1 MRANRIMD
9 MTPNMKNDR
18 HNPYKIPDY
27 DFGDEVLYE
36 QPEPEKAPS
45 GLKGKEV
52 PILLAMCLFSFLVL
66 GTYLL
71 IKFTPGMEY
80 KLGAMFY
87 ATNDRFS
94 SAYQVGNV
102 RLGTTM
108 DVLRAVQPHAQKAI
122 APNGA
127 ITMAFVDGDSSYQ
140 IWYAEDGPYN
150 IAYKA
155 RKDQV
160 VMGQSEDDY
169 INALAKEYGAPSVS
183 SCSRRTS
190 DGVRDCRFSW
200 WMPGEIRIE
209 VISRQDQSVD
219 KTDASA
225 SLSVTTITTDTRLEG
240 RMFRT
245 QLETAAERAER

>member
-1 MRANRIMD
+1 
-9 MTPNMKNDR
+9 MKSYR
-18 HNPYKIPDY
+18 HNTYKIPDY

-36 QPEPEKAPS
+36 QSKPEKDPKGA
-45 GLKGKEV
+45 KGKEI
-52 PILLAMCLFSFLVL
+52 PILVAMCLFSFLVL
-66 GTYLL
+66 GTYML

-87 ATNDRFS
+87 TTNDRAS
-94 SAYQVGNV
+94 SAYQIGQI

-108 DVLRAVQPHAQKAI
+108 NVLRAVQPHAQKAI

-127 ITMAFVDGDSSYQ
+127 ITMAFSDGDSSYQ

-155 RKDQV
+155 RQDQV
-160 VMGQSEDDY
+160 VRGQSEDDY
-169 INALAKEYGAPSVS
+169 INTLAKQYGAPSVS
-183 SCSRRTS
+183 SCTQRTS

-209 VISRQDQSVD
+209 VISRQDQAIDRS
-219 KTDASA
+219 TS
-225 SLSVTTITTDTRLEG
+225 SSRLMITTITTDTRLEG

-245 QLETAAERAER
+245 KLETAAER